1 MPFAI
6 ETHRL
11 TKIYPPRRG
20 WLRLG
25 RPVSPP
31 VPAVREVSLR
41 VERGEIFGLLG
52 PNGAGKT
59 TLIKMLTTLIV
70 PTSGEGRV
78 NGCDLRAE
86 RAIKASIGLVTA
98 GERSFYWRL
107 SGLQNLEFFAALHGL
122 PPAVRRERALS
133 ALEQVGLR
141 QAAGQRVS
149 EYSTGMHK
157 RLAIARALLHRPDI
171 LFFDEPTAGLDPQ
184 AALALHALILRL
196 AERGKT
202 VFLST
207 HYLPEAEKLCGR
219 VGILH
224 RGVLRA
230 VGTVAELRR
239 EIPWEPRYHVQV
251 DALPEA
257 ARRTLESRLG
267 GLRPA
272 ADAPPET
279 DFTLQGDAALSL
291 ALEHI
296 PAPRL
301 RALIPARPSLEE
313 IFAKFT
319 EDHELHELHEW
330 TRSNAPSTP
339 PDPQPTTS
347 QSATPNPQPPSSSQ
361 SSAASRQSSPVHR
374 PPSTVNGQPSTVH
387 RHHSAFIIPHFSFR
401 IPLAFLQRDWRIER
415 SYRLA
420 FLLQLGQMLF
430 SGGVFYFLGELVNG
444 LDLRGLRAYGGD
456 YFAFVLIGLAMRGYF
471 STALNGFSQSIRT
484 EQTTGTLEAMLTT
497 PARLESLIFGTAG
510 WAYLMTTVQLGLYLG
525 LGAAL
530 GRLHLAQANLGA
542 AALTLALSLVT
553 YSSLG
558 VLAASFI
565 MLYKRGN
572 PVTWIFQAV
581 SDFLGGMYYPVEV
594 LPSLL
599 QAAAAFLPVTYSL
612 RAMRLSLLQNAPWS
626 ALWPDLGALAG
637 FALLSLPLG
646 AAAFRYAVRRARV
659 EGSLVG
665 Y

>member
-1 MPFAI
+1 MPYAI

-11 TKIYPPRRG
+11 TKIYPPHRAL
-20 WLRLG
+20 LRLG
-25 RPVSPP
+25 APASPP
-31 VPAVREVSLR
+31 VAAVRDVSLC
-41 VERGEIFGLLG
+41 VPQGEIFGLLG

-59 TLIKMLTTLIV
+59 TLIKMLTTLIL
-70 PTSGEGRV
+70 PTGGEARV
-78 NGCDLRAE
+78 NGYDLRAE
-86 RAIKASIGLVTA
+86 RGIKASIGLVTA

-107 SGLQNLEFFAALHGL
+107 NGLQNLEFFAALHGI
-122 PPAVRRERALS
+122 PPAERRERALS
-133 ALEQVGLR
+133 ALEQVGLA
-141 QAAGQRVS
+141 QSAGRRVS

-157 RLAIARALLHRPDI
+157 RLAIARALLHRPAL
-171 LFFDEPTAGLDPQ
+171 LFFDEPTSGLDPQ
-184 AALALHALILRL
+184 AALALHALILHL
-196 AERGKT
+196 AESGKT

-207 HYLPEAEKLCGR
+207 HYLPEAEKLCRR

-239 EIPWEPRYHVQV
+239 EIPWEPRYHLQV
-251 DALPEA
+251 DALPDA
-257 ARRTLESRLG
+257 TRRTLEARLG
-267 GLRPA
+267 TLRPA
-272 ADAPPET
+272 GDAPPET
-279 DFTLQGDAALSL
+279 DFTLDGESALSL
-291 ALEHI
+291 ALAHI

-313 IFAKFT
+313 IFARFT
-319 EDHELHELHEW
+319 DAEYDVRGTEYGVPGTEYGVQEAAG
-330 TRSNAPSTP
+330 TTSQP
-339 PDPQPTTS
+339 PDPQPLTS
-347 QSATPNPQPPSSSQ
+347 QPPNPQPPNPQ
-361 SSAASRQSSPVHR
+361 
-374 PPSTVNGQPSTVH
+374 PPNPQPLT
-387 RHHSAFIIPHFSFR
+387 PLL
-401 IPLAFLQRDWRIER
+401 LAFLQRDWRIER

-430 SGGVFYFLGELVNG
+430 SAGVFYFLGELVNG
-444 LDLRGLRAYGGD
+444 LNLRGLRAYGGD

-497 PARLESLIFGTAG
+497 PARLESLVFGAAG
-510 WAYLMTTVQLGLYLG
+510 WAYLMTTLQLGLYLG
-525 LGAAL
+525 LGVAL
-530 GRLHLAQANLGA
+530 GRLHLGAANLGA

-572 PVTWIFQAV
+572 PVTWVFQAV

-599 QAAAAFLPVTYSL
+599 QFAAAFLPVTYSL
-612 RAMRLSLLQNAPWS
+612 RAMRLALLQNAPWS
-626 ALWPDLGALAG
+626 ALWPDLGALAA

-646 AAAFRYAVRRARV
+646 VAAFRYAVRRARV

>member
-78 NGCDLRAE
+78 NGYDLRAE

-122 PPAVRRERALS
+122 PPAARRERALS

-171 LFFDEPTAGLDPQ
+171 LFFDEPTTGLDPQ

-257 ARRTLESRLG
+257 ARRALESRLG

-319 EDHELHELHEW
+319 EDHVSPRTEY
-330 TRSNAPSTP
+330 RVQRP
-339 PDPQPTTS
+339 PPNPQPV
-347 QSATPNPQPPSSSQ
+347 TPNPQPPSSGQPPAVSGRRSVVSGRH
-361 SSAASRQSSPVHR
+361 SSFRI
-374 PPSTVNGQPSTVH
+374 PPS
-387 RHHSAFIIPHFSFR
+387 AFT

-430 SGGVFYFLGELVNG
+430 SAGVFYFLGELVNG

-497 PARLESLIFGTAG
+497 PARLESLIFGAAG
-510 WAYLMTTVQLGLYLG
+510 WAYLMTTLQLGLYLG

>member
-1 MPFAI
+1 MPYAI

-11 TKIYPPRRG
+11 TKIYPPRRAL
-20 WLRLG
+20 LRLG
-25 RPVSPP
+25 APASPP
-31 VPAVREVSLR
+31 VAAVREVSLC
-41 VERGEIFGLLG
+41 VPQGEIFGLLG

-59 TLIKMLTTLIV
+59 TLIKMLTTLIL
-70 PTSGEGRV
+70 PTGGEARV
-78 NGCDLRAE
+78 NGYDLRAE
-86 RAIKASIGLVTA
+86 RAIKATIGLVTA

-107 SGLQNLEFFAALHGL
+107 NGLQNLEFFAALHGI
-122 PPAVRRERALS
+122 PPAERRERAFS
-133 ALEQVGLR
+133 ALEQVGLA
-141 QAAGQRVS
+141 QAAGRRVS

-157 RLAIARALLHRPDI
+157 RLAIARALLHRPAL
-171 LFFDEPTAGLDPQ
+171 LFFDEPTSGLDPQ

-196 AERGKT
+196 AESGKT

-207 HYLPEAEKLCGR
+207 HYLPEAEKLCRR

-239 EIPWEPRYHVQV
+239 EIPWEPRYHLQV
-251 DALPEA
+251 DALPET
-257 ARRTLESRLG
+257 ARRTLEARLG
-267 GLRPA
+267 TLRPA
-272 ADAPPET
+272 RDAPPET
-279 DFTLQGDAALSL
+279 DFTLEGESALSL
-291 ALEHI
+291 ALAHI

-313 IFAKFT
+313 IFARFT
-319 EDHELHELHEW
+319 EDEGYQVPGV
-330 TRSNAPSTP
+330 RCQVSGVRY
-339 PDPQPTTS
+339 QVG
-347 QSATPNPQPPSSSQ
+347 SAEVRGAECGVRGTECGVQEM
-361 SSAASRQSSPVHR
+361 ARATSSPF
-374 PPSTVNGQPSTVH
+374 PLL
-387 RHHSAFIIPHFSFR
+387 
-401 IPLAFLQRDWRIER
+401 LAFLQRDWRIER

-430 SGGVFYFLGELVNG
+430 SAGVFYFLGELVNG
-444 LDLRGLRAYGGD
+444 LNLRGLRAYGGD

-497 PARLESLIFGTAG
+497 PARLESLIFGAAG

-530 GRLHLAQANLGA
+530 GRLHLGAANLGA

-599 QAAAAFLPVTYSL
+599 QFAAAFLPVTYSL
-612 RAMRLSLLQNAPWS
+612 RAMRLALLQNAPWS
-626 ALWPDLGALAG
+626 VLWPDLGALAA

-646 AAAFRYAVRRARV
+646 MAAFRYAVRRARV

>member
-1 MPFAI
+1 MPFAV

-25 RPVSPP
+25 KPVSPP

-122 PPAVRRERALS
+122 PPAARRERALS

-171 LFFDEPTAGLDPQ
+171 LFFDEPTTGLDPQ

-257 ARRTLESRLG
+257 ARRALESQLG

-319 EDHELHELHEW
+319 EDHVSPRTEYKVQ
-330 TRSNAPSTP
+330 RTP
-339 PDPQPTTS
+339 PNSQP
-347 QSATPNPQPPSSSQ
+347 ATPNPQPPSSSQ
-361 SSAASRQSSPVHR
+361 SSAVSRQSSPVHR
-374 PPSTVNGQPSTVH
+374 PPSTVSGQPSTVH

-430 SGGVFYFLGELVNG
+430 SAGVFYFLGELVNG

-497 PARLESLIFGTAG
+497 PARLESLIFGAAG

>member
-78 NGCDLRAE
+78 NGYDLRAE

-122 PPAVRRERALS
+122 PPAARRERALS

-171 LFFDEPTAGLDPQ
+171 LFFDEPTTGLDPQ

-257 ARRTLESRLG
+257 ARRALESRLG

-319 EDHELHELHEW
+319 EDHVSPRTEY
-330 TRSNAPSTP
+330 RG
-339 PDPQPTTS
+339 QRTTLL
-347 QSATPNPQPPSSSQ
+347 SAVSRQ
-361 SSAASRQSSPVHR
+361 SSVVSRQSSPVHR
-374 PPSTVNGQPSTVH
+374 PPSTVSRPPSTVSRQSSVVSRPPSTVH
-387 RHHSAFIIPHFSFR
+387 RPRSTLRTF
-401 IPLAFLQRDWRIER
+401 LAFLQRDWRIER

-430 SGGVFYFLGELVNG
+430 SAGVFYFLGELVNG

-497 PARLESLIFGTAG
+497 PARLESLIFGAAG
-510 WAYLMTTVQLGLYLG
+510 WAYLMTTLQLGLYLG

-637 FALLSLPLG
+637 FAILSLPLG